1 MCLVSEPL
9 IAAGL
14 SELRHGRFSFYPA
27 IVGVEHNEWIL
38 RRANWTDVVVANA
51 KTSEEI
57 CIPRRFVGEI
67 SSIEA
72 PFRIVGLVKE
82 LEYREGIVLPHR
94 RIVLEMPRA
103 VNEFSRTSLRRA
115 LYPQPAGVV
124 AIRAET
130 GADSRFWRVLRGSVA
145 AGILICLG
153 VIIVVRD
160 AHLGTRF
167 GWTSTP
173 PRLPA
178 LSDQDDFA
186 SVIKKLGTPASDR
199 WLVSGSG
206 GYRRLWYPRK
216 GVTLILTGASR
227 ESARYAA
234 TLNRDEQI
242 VQSAVPGM
250 VRELNLELNSSPV
263 LR

>member
-1 MCLVSEPL
+1 VSEPL

-27 IVGVEHNEWIL
+27 IVGVKHNEWIL

-51 KTSEEI
+51 KTSEEL

-82 LEYREGIVLPHR
+82 LEYREGVVLPHR
-94 RIVLEMPRA
+94 RVVLEMPRA
-103 VNEFSRTSLRRA
+103 VNEFSRTGIRRA

-130 GADSRFWRVLRGSVA
+130 GSDSRFWRVLRGSVA
-145 AGILICLG
+145 AGILVCLA
-153 VIIVVRD
+153 VIVVVRD
-160 AHLGTRF
+160 AQLGIRF
-167 GWTSTP
+167 GWTSAP
-173 PRLPA
+173 PSLPD
-178 LSDQDDFA
+178 LSDQDDYA

-206 GYRRLWYPRK
+206 GYRRLWYPRR
-216 GVTLILTGASR
+216 GVTLILTGDSR

-242 VQSAVPGM
+242 VQSAMPGL
-250 VRELNLELNSSPV
+250 VKELNMELKSSPV

>member
-1 MCLVSEPL
+1 VSEPL

-27 IVGVEHNEWIL
+27 IVGVKHNEWIL

-51 KTSEEI
+51 KTSEEL

-82 LEYREGIVLPHR
+82 LEYREGVVIPHR

-103 VNEFSRTSLRRA
+103 VNEFSRPSPRRL

-130 GADSRFWRVLRGSVA
+130 SSDSRFWRVLRGSIA
-145 AGILICLG
+145 AGILVCLG
-153 VIIVVRD
+153 VIFVVRD
-160 AHLGTRF
+160 AHLGARF
-167 GWTSTP
+167 GWTSAP
-173 PRLPA
+173 PRLPDF
-178 LSDQDDFA
+178 SGQDDYA
-186 SVIKKLGTPASDR
+186 SIVKKLGNPASDR
-199 WLVSGSG
+199 WFESSGSS

-227 ESARYAA
+227 DRARYAA

-242 VQSAVPGM
+242 VQSALPGM
-250 VRELNLELNSSPV
+250 VNELNLELNSSPV

>member
-1 MCLVSEPL
+1 VPL

-38 RRANWTDVVVANA
+38 RRADWNDVLVANA

-82 LEYREGIVLPHR
+82 LEYREGLVVPHR

-103 VNEFSRTSLRRA
+103 VNEYSHPDPRRA
-115 LYPQPAGVV
+115 WYPQPAGVV
-124 AIRAET
+124 AIRAEAA
-130 GADSRFWRVLRGSVA
+130 GDSRFWRVLRGSVA
-145 AGILICLG
+145 AGILVCLG
-153 VIIVVRD
+153 VIFVVRD
-160 AHLGTRF
+160 AHLGARL
-167 GWTSTP
+167 GWTSAP
-173 PRLPA
+173 PRLPD
-178 LSDQDDFA
+178 LNRLDDFA
-186 SVIKKLGTPASDR
+186 SVVRKLGSPASDR
-199 WLVSGSG
+199 WMASGSG
-206 GYRRLWYPRK
+206 GYRRLWYPRR
-216 GVTLILTGASR
+216 GVTLILTGVSR
-227 ESARYAA
+227 ETARYAA
-234 TLNRDEQI
+234 TLNRDEHI
-242 VQSAVPGM
+242 VQAAVPGLAGALD
-250 VRELNLELNSSPV
+250 RQLNSSPE